1 MALGTPTLTATT
13 NPAGYV
19 ELVVLCDEA
28 LTVTIQR
35 VTATGSV
42 TVRGAKD
49 ADISSGVFYVSD
61 YEIPQAT
68 SYTYVAS
75 VSDGT
80 STAST
85 PQVTTDGIDRGGDY
99 IAAVAAPF
107 SGTLI
112 NVESLTQ
119 ENLESQSDRVV
130 VLGRPDPVV
139 VTFGRT
145 WMNANLVLISL
156 TDAERQSLQT
166 IFSSG
171 RLVMFSPRIGVGY
184 DEVLFLAPGDIS
196 VERVS
201 KIAYEPARRWQVQVQ
216 RVSPPPPTAAMPVG
230 STWQERVDEGGT
242 WSYWASNGSFIELA
256 GIG

>member
-1 MALGTPTLTATT
+1 MALGTPVLTVTT

-19 ELVVLCDEA
+19 ELVVTCGDA
-28 LTVTIQR
+28 TTVTIQR
-35 VTATGSV
+35 ITETGSV

-49 ADISSGVFYVSD
+49 ADIASGVFYISD
-61 YEIPQAT
+61 YEIPQAI

-75 VSDGT
+75 VSDG
-80 STAST
+80 STVAST
-85 PQVTTDGIDRGGDY
+85 DQVDTVGIDRGGDY

-119 ENLESQSDRVV
+119 EDLETQSDRVV

-145 WMNANLVLISL
+145 WMSGNLVLISL
-156 TDAERQSLQT
+156 TDAERKALET

-216 RVSPPPPTAAMPVG
+216 RVAPPPPTAAMPVG
-230 STWQERVDEGGT
+230 ASWQERVDEGDT